1 MSSFLQHEG
10 KILSRLLYLLRH
22 FTVQCICRLK
32 AGNQI
37 TWPVCDVQSVW
48 TYFEFR
54 FHREEVNFFA
64 TLARL

>member
-10 KILSRLLYLLRH
+10 KILSRLLYLLRR
-22 FTVQCICRLK
+22 FTVLCICRLK

-37 TWPVCDVQSVW
+37 RPVCNVQSVW

-54 FHREEVNFFA
+54 IHREEVNFVA